1 MLGQAAGFA
10 FLAALSPGAVV
21 VVTAYLGSASPRR
34 TVLFFLLGALVMTV
48 AAGIVVVVALHAG
61 GLNHPRQR
69 QPRYGLR
76 LGLGVLAIGAS
87 IVLARRGRRPKGP
100 GQKKGLLNRLL
111 SRPRPVTAI
120 VAGMIVFIPS
130 AAFIAA
136 VQAIGTAR
144 ASTDQV
150 AGALALVVLIDVM
163 LAWVP
168 LVLYLLAPDATA
180 RWLQALHGWL
190 SRHGHAV
197 LVAVLG
203 LAGVLLV
210 ADGAVGLAS

>member
-1 MLGQAAGFA
+1 MLGQAVGFA

-34 TVLFFLLGALVMTV
+34 TVFFFLLGALVMTV

-76 LGLGVLAIGAS
+76 LGLGVLALGAS
-87 IVLARRGRRPKGP
+87 IALARRGPRPKGP
-100 GQKKGLLNRLL
+100 GQKKGLLDRLL
-111 SRPRPVTAI
+111 SRRGPIAPI
-120 VAGMIVFIPS
+120 VAGMIVFVPS

-144 ASTDQV
+144 ASTDLV

-168 LVLYLLAPDATA
+168 LVLFILRPDATA
-180 RWLQALHGWL
+180 RRLQGLHGWL
-190 SRHGHAV
+190 EVHGHAV
-197 LVAVLG
+197 LVGVLA
-203 LAGVLLV
+203 LAGILLAV
-210 ADGAVGLAS
+210 DGAVGLAA